1 MDTKYF
7 QQALEETIA
16 SMGIGEIKVGEL
28 TLQQLSLILRRAQ
41 SLKNKKGGTPDDQR
55 TI

>member
-7 QQALEETIA
+7 QQALEEAIRV
-16 SMGIGEIKVGEL
+16 MGIEDTKVGDL
-28 TLQQLSLILRRAQ
+28 NLQTLSLILRRAQ
-41 SLKNKKGGTPDDQR
+41 SLKDGKGGPDDQR